1 MPQLNF
7 DVPNPLGQPR
17 ALQLIQQFMPQVQE
31 RFKDMVKDVE
41 QTVVGNQVNFS
52 FRTMGMS
59 ITGTTTVDDS
69 KVNVKMELPFA
80 ALMVKG
86 KIQSEMTS
94 ALERL
99 LGKPSA

>member
-7 DVPNPLGQPR
+7 DVPNPLGQAR
-17 ALQLIQQFMPQVQE
+17 ALQLILQFMPQVQE

-59 ITGTTTVDDS
+59 ITGTTTVDDQ
-69 KVNVKMELPFA
+69 KVNVKMDLPFA
-80 ALMVKG
+80 ALMIKG
-86 KIQSEMTS
+86 KIQSEMTT

-99 LGKPSA
+99 LSKPPS